1 MEFIIQ
7 KDCQFSG
14 GETDRLVQ
22 ALENNKVKYTLAD
35 SAYIQDGVTANADI
49 FVRGSIEFV
58 NEFNLMYGEYTNLYT
73 TTLSNYTYS
82 EYTKHIDDE
91 MLNSDYLIMPWHK
104 LYKDALPLIML
115 ATGSDR
121 FFIRP
126 NSGKKIFTGTTLG
139 RKYFYKELDII
150 KGLPNSNID
159 DNDLVVISSEK
170 PIDAEYRLLMHKN
183 TIIDYTCYNDP
194 GYGYIR
200 TSCIDIDKDFYWL
213 ASKIKDFP
221 DFFYT
226 LDICYVK
233 GVPFILELNGASTAG
248 WYDMDYDKI
257 VKYIKNQK
265 EEDDS

>member
-22 ALENNKVKYTLAD
+22 ALKDNKVKYTLAD

-58 NEFNLMYGEYTNLYT
+58 TEFNHMYGEYTNLYT

-104 LYKDALPLIML
+104 LYNDALHLIML

-126 NSGKKIFTGTTLG
+126 NSGRKIFTGTTLG

-170 PIDAEYRLLMHKN
+170 PIDSEYRLLMHKN
-183 TIIDYTCYNDP
+183 TIIDHCCYKEPNYDSVKIEHLDRELP
-194 GYGYIR
+194 
-200 TSCIDIDKDFYWL
+200 WL
-213 ASKIKDFP
+213 ASRVKDFP
-221 DFFYT
+221 DCFYT

-248 WYDMDYDKI
+248 WYDMNYDKI
-257 VKYIKNQK
+257 VKYIIGVDNEQ
-265 EEDDS
+265 D